1 MAKKKKKKTD
11 GRKFLTR
18 RPKSMGRKWQCRFN
32 NQCNNYSVYD
42 DFFTFSPALSV
53 SITSPKYQS
62 EMTNPFFQYPF
73 MTSSRQSKNAMD
85 SYTNDT
91 QVYYC
96 PSVKFSV
103 VGFLF
108 IRPSRF
114 GLLDRFGFQLKVVK
128 LVIISFQKNKS
139 LKVKIC
145 ICIQLNYQLQVLKA
159 KFLVLRKSCQF
170 IVQYLLAS
178 NVRPRDL
185 TYIDRVPYFSQL
197 TRNLFSHLM

>member
-1 MAKKKKKKTD
+1 
-11 GRKFLTR
+11 
-18 RPKSMGRKWQCRFN
+18 
-32 NQCNNYSVYD
+32 
-42 DFFTFSPALSV
+42 
-53 SITSPKYQS
+53 
-62 EMTNPFFQYPF
+62 MTNPFFQYPF
-73 MTSSRQSKNAMD
+73 MTSSRQSKNAMH

-197 TRNLFSHLM
+197 TRNLFSHLMQIWQIFIVLTHPVTFFGHSVFQSNKIEQWEPFLILILLGLSRSL